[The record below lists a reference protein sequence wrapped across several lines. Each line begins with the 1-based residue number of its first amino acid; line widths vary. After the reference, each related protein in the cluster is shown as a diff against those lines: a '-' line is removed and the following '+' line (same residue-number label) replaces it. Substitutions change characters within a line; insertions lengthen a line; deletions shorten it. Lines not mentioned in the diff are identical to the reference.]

1 LIVKIKIAAALLLC
15 LALVAASG
23 LFIMERRANA
33 RLKKER
39 EQALSK
45 LRLDRLKDNI
55 KQGRAI
61 EQKSL
66 KPKKFMPADKGP
78 EASAREL
85 ESRRESCNK
94 CFENFEYEVEVK
106 DQDGRWIF
114 KDSNIFDQTPGE
126 LVLTDRFWKEV
137 ENGGSLPLSPG
148 QTSTTTP
155 KRLKNR
161 IQVGF
166 EIDHPK
172 IEYAY
177 SPLGFRTN
185 NFELGLSI
193 YSSLSFNYS
202 FLPTA
207 ATAGVGV
214 EARF

>member
-1 LIVKIKIAAALLLC
+1 MIVKIKIAVALLLC
-15 LALVAASG
+15 LALLTASG
-23 LFIMERRANA
+23 LFIMERRVNT
-33 RLKKER
+33 RLKKEQ

-45 LRLDRLKDNI
+45 LRLDQLKDNI
-55 KQGRAI
+55 KQGRVI
-61 EQKSL
+61 EQKLL
-66 KPKKFMPADKGP
+66 KPKKIMPADQGA
-78 EASAREL
+78 EASAKEL
-85 ESRRESCNK
+85 ESQREFCNK

-137 ENGGSLPLSPG
+137 ESGGSSQPAPSQKTATP
-148 QTSTTTP
+148 P

-161 IQVGF
+161 ILVGF
-166 EIDHPK
+166 EIDHSK

-177 SPLGFRTN
+177 SPLGFRKN
-185 NFELGLSI
+185 NFELGLAI
-193 YSSLSFNYS
+193 YSSLSLNYS

-207 ATAGVGV
+207 ASAGIGV

>member
-1 LIVKIKIAAALLLC
+1 
-15 LALVAASG
+15 
-23 LFIMERRANA
+23 MERRANA
-33 RLKKER
+33 RLKKEQ
-39 EQALSK
+39 ELTLSK
-45 LRLDRLKDNI
+45 LRLDHLKDNI
-55 KQGRAI
+55 KQGRLI
-61 EQKSL
+61 EQKLL
-66 KPKKFMPADKGP
+66 KPKKFMPTDNGS
-78 EASAREL
+78 ETSAKEL
-85 ESRRESCNK
+85 ESQREFCNK
-94 CFENFEYEVEVK
+94 CFESFEYEVELK
-106 DQDGRWIF
+106 DSDGRWIF

-137 ENGGSLPLSPG
+137 ENGGGSPLSPG
-148 QTSTTTP
+148 QKSNTPP

-161 IQVGF
+161 VLVGF

-177 SPLGFRTN
+177 SPLGFRKN

-202 FLPTA
+202 FLPIA

>member
-1 LIVKIKIAAALLLC
+1 LIEKIKIAVALFLC
-15 LALVAASG
+15 LSLLIASG
-23 LFIMERRANA
+23 LFMMERRANS
-33 RLKKER
+33 RLKEQQ

-45 LRLDRLKDNI
+45 LRLDHLKDNI
-55 KQGRAI
+55 RQGRAL
-61 EQKSL
+61 EQKTL
-66 KPKKFMPADKGP
+66 KPKKTITAGKDA

-85 ESRRESCNK
+85 ESQKESCNK

-137 ENGGSLPLSPG
+137 ENGAGPSLSP
-148 QTSTTTP
+148 SPKAAVIP

-161 IQVGF
+161 IMVGF
-166 EIDHPK
+166 EIDHTK

-177 SPLGFRTN
+177 SPLGFRKN

-193 YSSLSFNYS
+193 YSSLSLNYS
-202 FLPTA
+202 FMPTA
-207 ATAGVGV
+207 AEAGVGV